1 MTQPTQQNAI
11 RLLNVK
17 FIKVNFETQ
26 DFFNR
31 KLPEDLE
38 ANLKFTPKFKDDEP
52 HHYLIEFKVDMV
64 SEKDSFGVHATAIA
78 FFQSEQEITEQFMES
93 PFVQQNSPAIAF
105 PFIRSFLSTLST
117 NIGIDPIILP
127 AFNFSAKKNVS
138 N

>member
-1 MTQPTQQNAI
+1 MTQPAQQNAI
-11 RLLNVK
+11 QLLNVK

-38 ANLKFTPKFKDDEP
+38 VNLKFTPKFKDDEP
-52 HHYLIEFKVDMV
+52 NHYLIEFKVDML
-64 SEKDSFGVHATAIA
+64 SEKHSFSIHSTAIA
-78 FFQSEQEITEQFMES
+78 FFKSEQEITAQFMES

-105 PFIRSFLSTLST
+105 PFIRSFLNTLST
-117 NIGIDPIILP
+117 NIGLEPIILP
-127 AFNFSAKKNVS
+127 AFNFSAKKKVS